1 MLKEDLRYQH
11 DSQVEISRKQVWS
24 PREVGSGG
32 IDLGIIPF
40 LVEAE
45 PLVDRI
51 FKGRG
56 RVTRRALSMIEGR
69 EPIKERLGA
78 VRKVGRGGGGC
89 QAETGQPCLRLQRGL
104 VNEG

>member
-40 LVEAE
+40 PVEAE
-45 PLVDRI
+45 PLSGQDLQGKGQSDQKSPEHDRR
-51 FKGRG
+51 KRTNKGEVGSSQKSRAWGRG
-56 RVTRRALSMIEGR
+56 MPSRDRAAMSEASKR
-69 EPIKERLGA
+69 SSK
-78 VRKVGRGGGGC
+78 
-89 QAETGQPCLRLQRGL
+89 
-104 VNEG
+104 